1 MKFELW
7 RKRSWM
13 KMTAFLM
20 FLVIVITNTA
30 PIYAEG
36 NVTGAQD
43 EKTVEVTSDTEQVQV
58 ESVDSEPAESPDEED
73 TPVENPTETT
83 TPEETPGASAESEDE
98 EGAEEKQPEV
108 TGSVVPTETPTME
121 GAVTETPTVSPTEVG
136 TATPTG
142 EVAATPEEAVTATP
156 TATPSA
162 TPTATPSATP
172 TATPEEEVQV
182 SLSGDD
188 SGISGE
194 GLDKITISFDT
205 EGLNAEDSFDF
216 ALSTNA
222 DGVTIQGNAF
232 GIKEDGRYVVEGI
245 GNGAIDITFNC
256 LEKEAFSLVAFG
268 EDISVAYSVSDE
280 VAETEDGAFAR
291 ASVKVVSDIAEETEE
306 TDKEAEENE
315 EQPIVLS
322 NQKLVAH
329 TNDDAWV
336 YVSGMLPEGA
346 TVTAEPVSVEIE
358 GEIVLAAYDIKIL
371 DAAGKE
377 YKITEAVTVS
387 ITAEALKE
395 TEAEEVSVYHM
406 EDESARAE
414 KVAEVAVNYN
424 KVSFEAEGFSI
435 YILTEEEALGGSQGN
450 AKRYDISDSISA
462 SLRQDEDGDDKYAR
476 NDTLIFDF
484 TYDIAADKLDVAK
497 QNLTWYYSLESV
509 LGGENAIFKNIVDGG
524 SGYIFD
530 AENSSLMA
538 GEYKIVGNEVVFTI
552 YESYIEGR
560 ENVKGT
566 FTLSCQLN
574 ENAVGSA
581 SQKEIAFD
589 GVTVPVKFDD
599 VEVKT
604 SKKVNW
610 VEGDA
615 GTVKTTD
622 PNNYTI
628 PYEIIVKPNASLDS
642 LVLIDTLSAG
652 QEIVGGKVTIEVQA
666 SGGWQWI
673 DVTVSGNPFE
683 IDLAAILERKGLVVE
698 ANATYKITYNT
709 QLTEDYVYGNELTN
723 TADWSWTGNGSAT
736 NETTIK
742 VIKEVDISKK
752 NVAYDESAGIYTY
765 TLTIGDGETD
775 LRGYTITD
783 TMSANQV
790 LDGAIS
796 ILPSVGGES
805 SIPANEAPEN
815 ASGEFV
821 LFEYTF
827 PEDAATALTG
837 PYTITYTTKPSEDE
851 SLTGWQSI
859 SNKLDTKD
867 PEGNPTEDT
876 DATYKDYD
884 FGGAT
889 DVSIDKE
896 FSKIDKEEKLIWWE
910 VTITVPEGETLQN
923 ALIQERDF
931 KYNKNYKD
939 YEMEIDWEK
948 VSIINKTTGQT
959 LSAGNDYII
968 DKVYNNITIPSLS
981 GTIVVSVPVKCP
993 DAAFENDVYFQNTA
1007 AIGSNGNEI
1016 KSDHAE
1022 YTYKEEYELKK
1033 YVNKGYD
1040 ASTGLVEWK
1049 IDVNPNY
1056 YEYSDDL
1063 TVYLTDVI
1071 PDGMEYYSDATHKAY
1086 LYDSSSWS
1094 TKEVE
1099 FDWTSANT
1107 WRLQLGKLNK
1117 TTYSLTYWTKVTS
1130 EEVTE
1135 QYFTNH
1141 ASLYKTGE
1149 STPLADAQVTATV
1162 KREIL
1167 DKWHT
1172 QNKDIITYTI
1182 DVNKEAMD
1190 LSYDDTLILMD
1201 KIPEEV
1207 ELVINNQKGSVI
1219 FTDAISGA
1227 QITSGVSF
1235 SYQDRNLVLTI
1246 PDNKYI
1252 KITYE
1257 VRVNELSTGVQT
1269 ISNTVNLSGK
1279 VNVSE
1284 TDKGDFVVSSHS
1296 STITGNNAGKLV
1308 INKLDAGDLAK
1319 KLPGAKFDV
1328 YTVSLSADGN
1338 SVEEAKVDEITS
1350 DENGVAKT
1358 AEKLTV
1364 NRLYYWVETQAP
1376 STAEAEYVLDTTKH
1390 YFIVYDKTVKRAQ
1403 AEETVAAIQAAD
1415 ASYAGI
1421 SVVYAEETVNTTVT
1435 NMQKTTGAGQIK
1447 IQKSFNNGEA
1457 LTAAEKDNIT
1467 FVITSADGKIV
1478 KRVKYS
1484 EMTNGTYTFTDLPLG
1499 TYKVSELY
1507 ADKDG
1512 YTLTTT
1518 YKVNG
1523 GDGTSVTLTD
1533 ASAKT
1538 VAITNTYEGARLV
1551 VKKTIDGITGEL
1563 PDELKAG
1570 IKFTVTGPNG
1580 FKEEFTY
1587 ADMTNAEMVF
1597 ENVPFGSYLVSESC
1611 DGKNQYKV
1619 KSSYTVESSGVYGA
1633 NGSASVTLSPNHAE
1647 ETVAWKNTYTRG
1659 KLTLLKTFDGTK
1671 VPTSVEAQNIIF
1683 TIVGKS
1689 GDWDGAAI
1697 VYEKT
1702 VTYDEMTGGSIT
1714 LTDVPFG
1721 YYTVT
1726 ESNADIP
1733 GYTLTETTYY
1743 VNGYESGADAAS
1755 GTLNSWDSS
1764 LSMNF
1769 EVKNTY
1775 EAGPEPTV
1783 TEVTVKKVWEDAD
1796 NQDGLRPGSIQ
1807 AVLKQN
1813 GMEMSGEE
1821 YTVTLNEENNWT
1833 HTWSGLAIKDDNDSD
1848 YTYTVEEVAVPE
1860 GYTAAYDTVGNITT
1874 ITNSHTPDVVS
1885 VGVTKVWEDAE
1896 NQDGL
1901 RPASIEVQLYANG
1914 TAVDGKTLV
1923 LNTGNSWT
1931 GSFTDLPKYQ
1941 DEGTEIDYTVKE
1953 ILTDEVAAAY
1963 TTKVTGSA
1971 ENGYTI
1977 TNTHTPETV
1986 SVAVE
1991 KKWEDENNQDGKRP
2005 GSITVNLLKQIGNE
2019 AASIAQTKQ
2028 IYPDMNG
2035 YWNYTFTN
2043 LPKYENGQEVI
2054 YSVEEVSVDGYT
2066 SVVTGTAADGY
2077 VITNTR
2083 EAEKVTVAGTKI
2095 WDDNG
2100 NASKKRPTS
2109 ITVYLLA
2116 DGAIAETKVVTADTN
2131 GDWNYDFGEL
2141 PKYKN
2146 GVEIVYAIAE
2156 KPVEGY
2162 TTTITGDEISG
2173 YTITNTENPTT
2184 SRTVKKVWDDNN
2196 NQDGKRPANIT
2207 VVLKAD
2213 GVATSGAEY
2222 TVTLDE
2228 NNNWEYTWNNLPEK
2242 DGERLIVYTVEETVP
2257 AGYTP
2262 SYTTDTNAD
2271 VTTITIKNTY
2281 TPEKASVS
2289 VEKIWDDANN
2299 QDGKRPASITV
2310 NLKKKVGENGAETTI
2325 LSQKLTADANGDWN
2339 CTFTDLPKY
2348 ENGTEIIYTVEEMTG
2363 ELPSGY
2369 TSSVTG
2375 DAATGYVITNSYT
2388 PEVVQISGTKTWK
2401 DSDNAAGA
2409 RPDSITVNLMA
2420 DGVMLTEKSQTVR
2433 DDGAGNWT
2441 YTFDNLPK
2449 YKDGQ
2454 EIVYTITENA
2464 VPEYSTKINGYDI
2477 TNTYTPGTT
2486 SRSVQK
2492 VWDDKNDCDGIR
2504 PDSIQ
2509 VELKAVTATGEAIT
2523 NASYT
2528 ATLSEVNNWKYTWSN
2543 LPRTK
2548 DGSMIYYSVAE
2559 ISAPEGYTSSKV
2571 TAGTTTTIT
2580 NTHTPE
2586 TTELKVTKVW
2596 DDNENQDGIRPD
2608 GIGIKLMAGDK
2619 EMTSYYLT
2627 TADMN
2632 AGGNWEYTFTNLPKK
2647 ENGRDI
2653 VYTVK
2658 EVMPATLTGADSY
2671 TCVITGNMASGYT
2684 ITNKHTQIL
2693 TQISGAKNWDDN
2705 NNSARKRPTSITVN
2719 LLADG
2724 EQVKSQTVKAN
2735 SSGEWKYTFDKL
2747 PKFKDGKVIDY
2758 TITESPVANYSTVI
2772 TGYDITNTYTPGI
2785 TSRTVEKVWDD
2796 GNSTARPS
2804 SVRVQLYANDKVVGS
2819 PVTLSDA
2826 NSWKHAWENLLEEQ
2840 DGQKINYEVKELAV
2854 PDGYRAVYTVSG
2866 TNTVIKN
2873 TNKPVSTPRPSDDDD
2888 EPDPTPDNDD
2898 DDDDDDV
2905 TPTPVTKVTPK
2916 PSITPAPSASITPA
2930 PTESASPDR
2939 TPGRNVPGDN
2949 EPDSTP
2955 RRGGKTTPTPDGDD
2969 RPGEVLG
2976 ASRVKMTASESF
2988 VLGARR
2994 GIDCAVLGKR
3004 RRPGTGDDFD
3014 LLIWILAMSLAAG
3027 SMITSSI
3034 MLTSEDGRRRR

>member
-1 MKFELW
+1 MGDI
-7 RKRSWM
+7 S
-13 KMTAFLM
+13 
-20 FLVIVITNTA
+20 I
-30 PIYAEG
+30 
-36 NVTGAQD
+36 
-43 EKTVEVTSDTEQVQV
+43 S
-58 ESVDSEPAESPDEED
+58 PA
-73 TPVENPTETT
+73 
-83 TPEETPGASAESEDE
+83 
-98 EGAEEKQPEV
+98 
-108 TGSVVPTETPTME
+108 
-121 GAVTETPTVSPTEVG
+121 
-136 TATPTG
+136 
-142 EVAATPEEAVTATP
+142 
-156 TATPSA
+156 
-162 TPTATPSATP
+162 
-172 TATPEEEVQV
+172 
-182 SLSGDD
+182 
-188 SGISGE
+188 
-194 GLDKITISFDT
+194 
-205 EGLNAEDSFDF
+205 
-216 ALSTNA
+216 
-222 DGVTIQGNAF
+222 
-232 GIKEDGRYVVEGI
+232 VEG
-245 GNGAIDITFNC
+245 
-256 LEKEAFSLVAFG
+256 
-268 EDISVAYSVSDE
+268 
-280 VAETEDGAFAR
+280 
-291 ASVKVVSDIAEETEE
+291 
-306 TDKEAEENE
+306 
-315 EQPIVLS
+315 
-322 NQKLVAH
+322 
-329 TNDDAWV
+329 
-336 YVSGMLPEGA
+336 
-346 TVTAEPVSVEIE
+346 
-358 GEIVLAAYDIKIL
+358 
-371 DAAGKE
+371 
-377 YKITEAVTVS
+377 VS
-387 ITAEALKE
+387 I
-395 TEAEEVSVYHM
+395 
-406 EDESARAE
+406 
-414 KVAEVAVNYN
+414 
-424 KVSFEAEGFSI
+424 
-435 YILTEEEALGGSQGN
+435 
-450 AKRYDISDSISA
+450 
-462 SLRQDEDGDDKYAR
+462 
-476 NDTLIFDF
+476 
-484 TYDIAADKLDVAK
+484 
-497 QNLTWYYSLESV
+497 
-509 LGGENAIFKNIVDGG
+509 
-524 SGYIFD
+524 
-530 AENSSLMA
+530 
-538 GEYKIVGNEVVFTI
+538 
-552 YESYIEGR
+552 
-560 ENVKGT
+560 
-566 FTLSCQLN
+566 
-574 ENAVGSA
+574 
-581 SQKEIAFD
+581 
-589 GVTVPVKFDD
+589 
-599 VEVKT
+599 
-604 SKKVNW
+604 
-610 VEGDA
+610 
-615 GTVKTTD
+615 
-622 PNNYTI
+622 
-628 PYEIIVKPNASLDS
+628 
-642 LVLIDTLSAG
+642 
-652 QEIVGGKVTIEVQA
+652 
-666 SGGWQWI
+666 
-673 DVTVSGNPFE
+673 
-683 IDLAAILERKGLVVE
+683 
-698 ANATYKITYNT
+698 
-709 QLTEDYVYGNELTN
+709 
-723 TADWSWTGNGSAT
+723 
-736 NETTIK
+736 
-742 VIKEVDISKK
+742 
-752 NVAYDESAGIYTY
+752 
-765 TLTIGDGETD
+765 
-775 LRGYTITD
+775 
-783 TMSANQV
+783 
-790 LDGAIS
+790 
-796 ILPSVGGES
+796 
-805 SIPANEAPEN
+805 IPANDAPEN

-821 LFEYTF
+821 LFDYTF
-827 PEDAATALTG
+827 PENAAAELEG

-851 SLTGWQSI
+851 SLNGWQSI

-867 PEGNPTEDT
+867 PSGNPTEGT

-884 FGGAT
+884 FGGTT
-889 DVSIDKE
+889 DVSIDKV
-896 FSKIDKEEKLIWWE
+896 FSKIDKVEKLIWWE

-939 YEMEIDWEK
+939 YEMEIDWEQ
-948 VSIINKTTGQT
+948 VSIVSKTTGQD
-959 LSAGNDYII
+959 LVAGNDYIV
-968 DKVYNNITIPSLS
+968 DKIYNNITIPSLS

-993 DAAFENDVYFQNTA
+993 DAALANDVYFQNTA
-1007 AIGSNGNEI
+1007 AIGSNGSEI
-1016 KSDHAE
+1016 KSDHAD

-1040 ASTGLVEWK
+1040 PSTGLVEWK

-1063 TVYLTDVI
+1063 MVYLEDVI
-1071 PDGMEYYSDATHKAY
+1071 PNGMEYYSDATHKAY

-1099 FDWTSANT
+1099 FDWISADT

-1130 EEVTE
+1130 EEVAE
-1135 QYFTNH
+1135 QYFTNYV
-1141 ASLYKTGE
+1141 SLGKTGE
-1149 STPLADAQVTATV
+1149 NTALAGAQATATV

-1207 ELVINNQKGSVI
+1207 ELVINNQKGTVI
-1219 FTDAISGA
+1219 FTDAVSGA

-1257 VRVNELSTGVQT
+1257 VRVNEISTAAQT

-1308 INKLDAGDLAK
+1308 INKLDAGDLSK
-1319 KLPGAKFDV
+1319 KLSGAKFEV
-1328 YTVSLSADGN
+1328 YTVSLSADGT
-1338 SVEEAKVDEITS
+1338 SVEEALADEITS

-1358 AEKLTV
+1358 VEKLTV
-1364 NRLYYWVETQAP
+1364 NQLYYWVETQAP
-1376 STAEAEYVLDTTKH
+1376 STAEAEYVLDETKH

-1403 AEETVAAIQAAD
+1403 AEETVAAISAAD
-1415 ASYAGI
+1415 ASYANI

-1435 NMQKTTGAGQIK
+1435 NMQKTSGVGQII
-1447 IQKSFNNGEA
+1447 IQKSFTNEEA
-1457 LTAAEKDNIT
+1457 LTDAEKANIT
-1467 FVITSADGKIV
+1467 FVITSTDGKIV

-1523 GDGTSVTLTD
+1523 VDGTSVTLTD

-1538 VAITNTYEGARLV
+1538 VAITNSYEGARLV
-1551 VKKTIDGITGEL
+1551 VRKTIDGITGEL
-1563 PDELKAG
+1563 PAELKTG

-1597 ENVPFGSYLVSESC
+1597 DNVPFGSYLVSESC
-1611 DGKNQYKV
+1611 DTGNKYKV
-1619 KSSYTVESSGVYGA
+1619 KSSYTVASSGVYGSS
-1633 NGSASVTLSPNHAE
+1633 GSASVTLNSDHKD
-1647 ETVAWKNTYTRG
+1647 ETVTWKNIYTRG
-1659 KLTLLKTFDGTK
+1659 KLILRKTFDGTEI
-1671 VPTSVEAQNIIF
+1671 PTELEAQNITF
-1683 TIVGKS
+1683 TIVGKE
-1689 GDWDGAAI
+1689 GNWDSAAI
-1697 VYEKT
+1697 VYENT
-1702 VTYDEMTGGSIT
+1702 VTYDQMTGGSIT
-1714 LTDVPFG
+1714 LTDIPFG
-1721 YYTVT
+1721 YYTIT

-1733 GYTLTETTYY
+1733 GYTLTGTTYY

-1755 GTLNSWDSS
+1755 GALNAWDSS

-1775 EAGPEPTV
+1775 EAGPEPTE
-1783 TEVTVKKVWEDAD
+1783 TEVTVKKVWEDED
-1796 NQDGLRPGSIQ
+1796 NQDGLRPESIQ

-1813 GMEMSGEE
+1813 GTAMSGEE
-1821 YTVTLNEENNWT
+1821 YTVTLNEENNWS
-1833 HTWSGLAIKDDNDSD
+1833 HTWSGLAIKDGSDNA
-1848 YTYTVEEVAVPE
+1848 YTYTVEEVAEPE
-1860 GYTAAYDTVGNITT
+1860 GYAATYETVGNTTT
-1874 ITNSHTPDVVS
+1874 IKNSHTPETVEVE
-1885 VGVTKVWEDAE
+1885 VEKTWEDDG
-1896 NQDGL
+1896 NRDGL

-1914 TAVDGKTLV
+1914 TAVAGKKIE
-1923 LNTGNSWT
+1923 LNTTNSWT

-1953 ILTDEVAAAY
+1953 ILTDEVAAVY
-1963 TTKVTGSA
+1963 TTKVTGNA
-1971 ENGYTI
+1971 ETGYTI

-2005 GSITVNLLKQIGNE
+2005 GSITVELLKQVGNG
-2019 AASIAQTKQ
+2019 AASTEQTKQ
-2028 IYPDMNG
+2028 IYPDTNG

-2043 LPKYENGQEVI
+2043 LPKYENGQEVL
-2054 YSVEEVSVDGYT
+2054 YTVQEAAVAGYT
-2066 SVVTGTAADGY
+2066 SVVTGSAEDGY
-2077 VITNTR
+2077 VITNTY
-2083 EAEKVTVAGTKI
+2083 EAEKVTVAGTKT
-2095 WDDNG
+2095 WVDND
-2100 NASKKRPTS
+2100 NANQKRPAS

-2116 DGAIAETKVVTADTN
+2116 DGAIAETKVVTADAN
-2131 GDWNYDFGEL
+2131 GDWNYSFGEL

-2162 TTTITGDEISG
+2162 TTTITGDVAND
-2173 YTITNTENPTT
+2173 YMITNTEYPTT

-2196 NQDGKRPANIT
+2196 NQDGKRPESIT
-2207 VVLKAD
+2207 VTLKKD
-2213 GVATSGAEY
+2213 GVAMPEQEY
-2222 TVTLDE
+2222 TVLLNE
-2228 NNNWEYTWNNLPEK
+2228 GNNWEHTWNDLPEK
-2242 DGERLIVYTVEETVP
+2242 DDERLIVYTVEETVP
-2257 AGYTP
+2257 VGYTP

-2281 TPEKASVS
+2281 TPEKTSVS
-2289 VEKIWDDANN
+2289 VEKIWDDAAN

-2310 NLKKKVGENGAETTI
+2310 NLNKQVGVGAETTI
-2325 LSQKLTADANGDWN
+2325 LSQKLTADANGNWN
-2339 CTFTDLPKY
+2339 CTFADLPKY
-2348 ENGTEIIYTVEEMTG
+2348 ENGTEITYTVKEVSA

-2375 DAATGYVITNSYT
+2375 DATNGYVITNSYT

-2401 DSDNAAGA
+2401 DSNNAASA
-2409 RPDSITVNLMA
+2409 RPGSITVNLMA
-2420 DGVMLTEKSQTVR
+2420 DGVMLTEKSQTVI
-2433 DDGAGNWT
+2433 DDGNGNWT
-2441 YTFDNLPK
+2441 YTFSDLPK

-2454 EIVYTITENA
+2454 EIVYTVTENA

-2492 VWDDKNDCDGIR
+2492 VWDDKNNCDGIR
-2504 PDSIQ
+2504 PDSIS
-2509 VELKAVTATGEAIT
+2509 VELKAVTAAGEAIT

-2528 ATLSEVNNWKYTWSN
+2528 VTLSEANSWKHTWSN
-2543 LPRTK
+2543 LPRTI
-2548 DGSMIYYSVAE
+2548 DGNIVYYSVAE

-2580 NTHTPE
+2580 NMHTPE
-2586 TTELKVTKVW
+2586 TTELMVTKVW

-2627 TADMN
+2627 TADRN
-2632 AGGNWEYTFTNLPKK
+2632 ASGNWEYTFTNLPKR
-2647 ENGRDI
+2647 ENGQDI

-2658 EVMPATLTGADSY
+2658 EVVPAALTGADGY

-2684 ITNKHTQIL
+2684 VTNKHTQIL
-2693 TQISGAKNWDDN
+2693 TQISGTKNWDDN
-2705 NNSARKRPTSITVN
+2705 NNSARKRPASITVN

-2724 EQVKSQTVKAN
+2724 QQVKSQTVKAN

-2747 PKFKDGKVIDY
+2747 PKFKEGKVIDY

-2796 GNSTARPS
+2796 GNSTARPG

-2840 DGQKINYEVKELAV
+2840 DGQKINYVVKELAV

-2873 TNKPVSTPRPSDDDD
+2873 TNKPVSTPRPGGDDDK
-2888 EPDPTPDNDD
+2888 PDPTPDNDD

-2905 TPTPVTKVTPK
+2905 TPTPATKVTPK
-2916 PSITPAPSASITPA
+2916 PSITPSPSASITST
-2930 PTESASPDR
+2930 PTESAAPDR

-2955 RRGGKTTPTPDGDD
+2955 RRGGRTTPTPDEDD
-2969 RPGEVLG
+2969 RPSEVLG

-3014 LLIWILAMSLAAG
+3014 LLLWILAMSLAAG

-3034 MLTSEDGRRRR
+3034 MLASGDGRRQ